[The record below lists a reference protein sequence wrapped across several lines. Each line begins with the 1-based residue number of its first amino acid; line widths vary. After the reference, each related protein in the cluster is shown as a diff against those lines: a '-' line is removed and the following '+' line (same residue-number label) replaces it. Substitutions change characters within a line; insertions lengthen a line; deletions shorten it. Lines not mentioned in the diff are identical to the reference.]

1 MERVITHRIGR
12 RNAENIGGPLWTRTT
27 DPSLI
32 RTVKTAKKRINRV
45 NPGDYLNAWYNEQSL
60 KGTTKTTIGAYLGR
74 VKDLLETHPNPNI
87 FDIKEYLSQKQ
98 QSRFLS
104 GTIANYIKSF
114 RSFFGYLY
122 NAGLY
127 DLDYRCLRLP
137 KIKYRE
143 RRVPT
148 DEQVGKLFRMLDND
162 EDKLIFML
170 LLDCGI
176 RVTELAS
183 IKLRNINLTDA
194 SIMINGKGGKDRIV
208 YLSEATVAGLRAYV
222 SHIKGEYLFPVTRAD
237 AQIAYHSRRYF
248 EGRLSKLCEKAGV
261 EHITPHQLRH
271 YFATH
276 TLSNGADVK
285 AVSEMLGHADVG
297 ITLKIYHHVN
307 ARSIKQMHREFSP
320 LLGTSLS

>member
-1 MERVITHRIGR
+1 
-12 RNAENIGGPLWTRTT
+12 LWTRTT

-32 RTVKTAKKRINRV
+32 RSVETAKKRTNRV
-45 NPGDYLNAWYNEQSL
+45 NPGDYFNAWCNEQGL
-60 KGTTKTTIGAYLGR
+60 KGTTKSTIGAYLGK
-74 VKDLLETHPNPNI
+74 VKDLLETHPNPTV

-98 QSRFLS
+98 RSRFLS

-143 RRVPT
+143 RRVPIE
-148 DEQVGKLFRMLDND
+148 EQVGKLFRILENNG
-162 EDKLIFML
+162 DKLIFML

-183 IKLRNINLTDA
+183 IKLKNINLTDA
-194 SIMINGKGGKDRIV
+194 SIMINGKSGKDRIV
-208 YLSEATVAGLRAYV
+208 YISEATISALGTYI

-237 AQIAYHSRRYF
+237 AQTAHHSRCYF
-248 EGRLSKLCEKAGV
+248 EERLSELCEKAGV
-261 EHITPHQLRH
+261 EHVTPHQLRH
-271 YFATH
+271 YFATY

-285 AVSEMLGHADVG
+285 AVRQMLGHADVG

-307 ARSIKQMHREFSP
+307 ARAIREMHSEFSP
-320 LLGTSLS
+320 LLKLEAVSSIA